1 MNIVKEKV
9 LRKDELNGMI
19 GLVAKSGVL
28 EFSGG
33 A

>member
-19 GLVAKSGVL
+19 GLVAKPGV
-28 EFSGG
+28 SGG